1 MLQDILQQTF
11 YNNRVLD
18 YIIFLS
24 IFVVGLI
31 VIQIFKV
38 IIESRLKVWA
48 KKTEHTLDD
57 LLIELIEKKVLP
69 FLYLGAFYLSLQS
82 LTINP
87 AVEKA
92 INIAVMVVL
101 AIVTARFLL
110 ALINFAFQNYWLKGE
125 EDASKKQV
133 VRIIFIAIKVV
144 LWAIIIVL
152 FLDNIGVKISALV
165 AGLGIGGIA
174 VGFAL
179 QAILKDLFNYFV
191 IFFDR
196 PFEIGDF
203 IIVGDY
209 MGTVDRVGIKTTR
222 ITSLGGEQLVFSN
235 TDLTDSRIK
244 NYKKMERRRVVF
256 QLGVTYQTSHAK
268 LKEIP
273 ETITNIIKGI
283 RDTTFDRAHFSSY
296 GDFALI
302 FEVVYYVMSNDY
314 NKYMDIQQ
322 EINLKINE
330 EFAKRAIEFAYPTQT
345 LYLSKTE

>member
-1 MLQDILQQTF
+1 MLQEILQQTF

-24 IFVVGLI
+24 VFLIGLI
-31 VIQIFKV
+31 TIQIFKV

-57 LLIELIEKKVLP
+57 LLVELIEKKVLP
-69 FLYLGAFYLSLQS
+69 LLYLGAFYLSLQS
-82 LTINP
+82 LTLSP
-87 AVEKA
+87 AVEKG

-125 EDASKKQV
+125 EDVSKKQV
-133 VRIIFIAIKVV
+133 VRIIFIAIKVI
-144 LWAIIIVL
+144 LWAIIVVL

-196 PFEIGDF
+196 PFEVGDF

-209 MGTVDRVGIKTTR
+209 MGAVEHVGVKTTR

-235 TDLTDSRIK
+235 TDLTDSRIR
-244 NYKKMERRRVVF
+244 NYKRMAKRRVVF
-256 QLGVTYQTSHAK
+256 KLGVTYQTSHDK

-273 ETITNIIKGI
+273 EIITNIVKGI
-283 RDTTFDRAHFSSY
+283 SDTVFDRSHFSSY

-302 FEVVYYVMSNDY
+302 FEIVYYVMSSDY

-322 EINLKINE
+322 EINLRINE
-330 EFAKRAIEFAYPTQT
+330 EFAKRKIEFAYPTQT

>member
-1 MLQDILQQTF
+1 MLQEILQQTF

-24 IFVVGLI
+24 VFIVGLI

-38 IIESRLKVWA
+38 IIVRRLDVWA

-57 LLIELIEKKVLP
+57 LLIHLIEKKVLP
-69 FLYLGAFYLSLQS
+69 LLYLGAFYLGVQS
-82 LTINP
+82 LTLTPTAAKVLNISVLVIL
-87 AVEKA
+87 AVF
-92 INIAVMVVL
+92 
-101 AIVTARFLL
+101 TTRFFL
-110 ALINFAFQNYWLKGE
+110 ALINYAVQNYWLKKE
-125 EDASKKQV
+125 ENASKKQV
-133 VRIIFIAIKVV
+133 IRIILIAIKVL
-144 LWAIIIVL
+144 LWAIVIVL

-209 MGTVDRVGIKTTR
+209 MGAVEHVGIKTTR
-222 ITSLGGEQLVFSN
+222 VTSLGGEQLVFSN
-235 TDLTDSRIK
+235 TALTDSRIR
-244 NYKKMERRRVVF
+244 NYKKMAKRRVVF
-256 QLGVTYQTSHAK
+256 KLGVTYQTSHEK

-273 ETITNIIKGI
+273 GIITNIIKGVN
-283 RDTTFDRAHFSSY
+283 DTTFDRAHFSSY

-330 EFAKRAIEFAYPTQT
+330 EFAKRTIEFAYPTQT
-345 LYLSKTE
+345 LYVSKTE